1 MNEDRSIRD
10 NRVRRYVPPER
21 IVWQT
26 EGETTPEHAE
36 RLLFN
41 RTDVTPMWGRPG
53 CVMKNGAGI
62 LLDYGRELHGG
73 VQLLLADQ
81 VDRSPV
87 WLRIRFG
94 ESASEA
100 MHGSNQD
107 HAIHDSLVQAPAA
120 GMLEFGNTGFRFV
133 RIDVVDE
140 GRYVELKQ
148 ARAVLLYRD
157 LEYKGAFES
166 DDQRLNDIWKT
177 GAYTVHLNMQD
188 QVWDGIKRDRTVW
201 IGDLHP
207 EMMVI
212 STVFGDVDVVRH
224 SLDLKRDETP
234 LPRFMNNHG
243 SYSVWWIICH
253 HDWYLY
259 HGDLSYLREQ
269 KDYLLALLEHLQA
282 QIGEDCGECL
292 PNGFLDWPTSP
303 DQAAVHAGLQALMVY
318 GFRHGGDLC
327 AILDEPAMQQQ
338 CERTIARLLEHQ
350 VHHGGRKS
358 PAAMMVLAGML
369 DPTQAN
375 REVLGLNPFGGV
387 STFYGYY
394 VLQARAQA
402 QDYQGCLDLIRSY
415 WGAMLDFGATTFWE
429 DFDLTWTENA
439 APIDELVPKG
449 KRDLHADCGD
459 FCYKGLRHSLCH
471 GWAGGPTA
479 WLTEHVLG
487 LKPLEPGCRRLLIHP
502 HLADLEWVRGTLPT
516 PHGIVSVS
524 HERNADGTVRSNIS
538 APEGITVVQK

>member
-1 MNEDRSIRD
+1 
-10 NRVRRYVPPER
+10 
-21 IVWQT
+21 
-26 EGETTPEHAE
+26 
-36 RLLFN
+36 
-41 RTDVTPMWGRPG
+41 
-53 CVMKNGAGI
+53 MKDGAGI

-73 VQLLLADQ
+73 VQLLFADQ
-81 VDRSPV
+81 TDRSPV

-133 RIDVVDE
+133 RIDVADK
-140 GRYVELKQ
+140 GRYVDLKQ

-157 LEYKGAFES
+157 LERKGAFES
-166 DDQRLNDIWKT
+166 NDQRLNDIWKT

-212 STVFGDVDVVRH
+212 SNVFGDVDVVRH

-243 SYSVWWIICH
+243 SYSLWWIICH

-282 QIGEDCGECL
+282 QIDEDGAETL

-303 DQAAVHAGLQALMVY
+303 DKAAVHAGLQALMVR
-318 GFRHGGDLC
+318 GFRHAARLC
-327 AILDEPAMQQQ
+327 AILDEPGMQQQ
-338 CERTIARLLEHQ
+338 CGRAIERLQEHH

-369 DPTQAN
+369 DPAQAN

-394 VLQARAQA
+394 VLEARARA
-402 QDYQGCLDLIRSY
+402 QDYQRCLDLIRSY

-429 DFDLTWTENA
+429 DFDLAWTDNA
-439 APIDELVPKG
+439 CPIDRLVPEG
-449 KRDLHADCGD
+449 KKDIHGD
-459 FCYKGLRHSLCH
+459 FGDYCYKGFRHSLCH

-479 WLTEHVLG
+479 WLSEHILG
-487 LKPLEPGCRRLLIHP
+487 CKPLAPGSSRLLVQP
-502 HLADLEWVRGTLPT
+502 HLGDLDWVKGAIPT
-516 PHGIVSVS
+516 PHGIVHVS
-524 HERNADGTVRSNIS
+524 HTRDRGGEVRSEVD
-538 APEGITVVQK
+538 APSGVSITRE